1 MGIQYVPVALNLTG
15 KNVVVIGAGN
25 VGTQKVED
33 FLGSGARVKVISPR
47 ASARVQ
53 ELAQAGAVELHL
65 RPYQPGDTAGAFL
78 VMVATDD
85 PEANAAAYREASER
99 GQLVNVCDDPPHCNF
114 IFTARI
120 ERGPLTLSIYTH
132 GTSPALSKR
141 VRRELEKVLG
151 PEYEKLAEL
160 MAALR
165 PRIAA
170 LPGLTQPQRQRI
182 YERLVYSQILYLF
195 AEGEDAAARELAEQ
209 MIAEMSA
216 VLTPVRAAD

>member
-1 MGIQYVPVALNLTG
+1 MSIHYVPVALNLVD
-15 KNVVVIGAGN
+15 KDVVVIGAGN

-33 FLGSGARVKVISPR
+33 FLGSGARVKVISPQ
-47 ASARVQ
+47 ASERVQ
-53 ELAQAGAVELHL
+53 ALAAAGEVELHL
-65 RPYQPGDTAGAFL
+65 RKYQPGDTAGAFL

-85 PEANAAAYREASER
+85 PEANAAAYHEATSR

-114 IFTARI
+114 IFTAKI

-151 PEYEKLAEL
+151 PEYEQLATL
-160 MAALR
+160 MAELR

-170 LPGLTQPQRQRI
+170 IPGLTQPERQRI

-195 AEGEDAAARELAEQ
+195 AEGEAEAARKLAEE
-209 MIAEMSA
+209 IVAEMTPGA
-216 VLTPVRAAD
+216 VTR

>member
-1 MGIQYVPVALNLTG
+1 MGTHYVPVALNLTG
-15 KNVVVIGAGN
+15 KQVLILGAGN

-33 FLGSGARVKVISPR
+33 FLGSGARVRVISPL

-53 ELAQAGAVELHL
+53 ELARTGAVELYL
-65 RPYQPGDTAGAFL
+65 RKYQPGDTAGAFL

-85 PEANAAAYREASER
+85 REANAAAFREATER

-114 IFTARI
+114 IFTSKI

-132 GTSPALSKR
+132 GSSPALSKR
-141 VRRELEKVLG
+141 VRRELERVLG
-151 PEYEKLAEL
+151 PEYEKLANL
-160 MAALR
+160 MSELR

-170 LPGLTQPQRQRI
+170 ISGLSQPQRQRI

-195 AEGEDAAARELAEQ
+195 AEGEDEAARALADQIVAHMSPGQE
-209 MIAEMSA
+209 AEEC
-216 VLTPVRAAD
+216 RQ